1 MTRPSAPVPP
11 LVAAAE
17 DLEQTMGHYL
27 AAVAAAEK
35 VHLNSQKNLGRAG
48 PALQRAADVH
58 ERMGGQ
64 PKALTDAINA
74 ARERDES
81 PAARLEGRATEGGT
95 RLEQLKALRERAG
108 TIGESVRQVSDLAK
122 GAEPK

>member
-17 DLEQTMGHYL
+17 DLEQPMGHYL
-27 AAVAAAEK
+27 DAVAEAEK
-35 VHLNSQKNLGRAG
+35 VHLTSEKNLGRAG
-48 PALQRAADVH
+48 RALQKAADLR

-64 PKALTDAINA
+64 LKALIDAINA

-81 PAARLEGRATEGGT
+81 AAARLEGRATEVGT

-122 GAEPK
+122 GAKPK